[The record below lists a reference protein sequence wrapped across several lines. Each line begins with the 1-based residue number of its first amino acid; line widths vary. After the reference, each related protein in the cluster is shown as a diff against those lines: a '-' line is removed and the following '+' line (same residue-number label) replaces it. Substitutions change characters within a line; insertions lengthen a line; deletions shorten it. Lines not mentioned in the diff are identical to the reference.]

1 MSKKKTLR
9 QSSPETIETLRRL
22 FIKYRKGGDS
32 ITDAS
37 KKLDVGYSTARRWD
51 KDYKDQ
57 GARSIPLK
65 KRGRSKGDKELSRD
79 QEKTIQKMIID
90 KLPDQLKLPFVLW
103 TREAVRDL
111 IHNLYGIKKS
121 LPQVGRY
128 LKEWGFSTQKPIY
141 KAYEQKPEVVKEWLE
156 VEYPKIKKDA
166 KKADAEILWEDEM
179 GMRSDHQSGTSFA
192 PKGKTPVIKRTGKR
206 FRLNMISAISNQG
219 KKQFMIFKDSF
230 NSEKFITFLRQ
241 LIKSSKRKI
250 FLIVDGHPAHKTK
263 LVQSWL
269 EKNKHRIK
277 LYFLPAYSPELNPQE
292 YMNQD
297 IKTNAVGKHRTLN
310 VEQLELTVRNYLKTR
325 TKEKVTNYFKHPKIQ
340 YAKA

>member
-1 MSKKKTLR
+1 MAKKKTLR
-9 QSSPETIETLRRL
+9 QSKPETIETLRRL
-22 FIKYRKGGDS
+22 FIKYRKEGDS
-32 ITDAS
+32 ITVAA
-37 KKLDVGYSTARRWD
+37 KKLEVGYSTARRWNR
-51 KDYKDQ
+51 DYKEQ
-57 GARSIPLK
+57 GAKSIPLK
-65 KRGRSKGDKELSRD
+65 PRGRTKGDKELSKE
-79 QEKTIQKMIID
+79 QEKVIKKMIID
-90 KLPDQLKLPFVLW
+90 KLPNQLKLPFMLW

-111 IHNLYGIKKS
+111 ISNLYGINKS
-121 LPQVGRY
+121 LPQIGRY

-156 VEYPKIKKDA
+156 EQYPKIKKEA
-166 KKADAEILWEDEM
+166 KKSGAEILWEDEM
-179 GMRSDHQSGTSFA
+179 GMRSDHQSGTSYA

-230 NSEKFITFLRQ
+230 NSEKFIIFLRQ
-241 LIKSSKRKI
+241 LVKSGNKKI

-263 LVQSWL
+263 LVQAWL

-310 VEQLELTVRNYLKTR
+310 VEQLEETVRNYLKTR
-325 TKEKVTNYFKHPKIQ
+325 TRKKISNYFKHPKIL
-340 YAKA
+340 YAAA